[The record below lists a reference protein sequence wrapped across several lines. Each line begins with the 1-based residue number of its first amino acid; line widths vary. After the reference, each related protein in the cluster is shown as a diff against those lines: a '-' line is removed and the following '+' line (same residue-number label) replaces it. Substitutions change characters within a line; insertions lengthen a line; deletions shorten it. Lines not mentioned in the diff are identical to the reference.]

1 MKKLFITL
9 ASISSL
15 VLNSCGDE
23 NTCYHDM
30 DVITVTD
37 TVYIEV
43 EPAKP
48 GYQDFV
54 ESKIREYFLSVYKS
68 EQLYT
73 ETESF
78 SIVKQVKG
86 WKVFVIDYTWRS
98 FDKKTGD
105 DYGVSSRTYYISI
118 DFEIISA
125 ASSKA
130 EFERVFVEYI
140 GE

>member
-1 MKKLFITL
+1 MKKLFLTL
-9 ASISSL
+9 SAISAL
-15 VLNSCGDE
+15 ALTSCGDE

-48 GYQDFV
+48 GYQDFI
-54 ESKIREYFLSVYKS
+54 ESKIEEYFLSVYKS

-73 ETESF
+73 KTESF

-98 FDKKTGD
+98 FDKETND
-105 DYGVSSRTYYISI
+105 DFGVSSRTYYISF
-118 DFEIISA
+118 DFLLISA

-130 EFERVFVEYI
+130 DFERVFESYR